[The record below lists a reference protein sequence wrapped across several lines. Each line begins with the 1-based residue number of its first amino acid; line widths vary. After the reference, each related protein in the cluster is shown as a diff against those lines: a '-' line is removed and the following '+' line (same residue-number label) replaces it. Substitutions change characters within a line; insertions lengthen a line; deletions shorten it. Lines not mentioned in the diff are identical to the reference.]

1 MFQSVFNRKKQSK
14 MEVKQETLSPPD
26 PFVFT
31 ENAANKV
38 KDVLKSYDE
47 EEQKQFM
54 LRVFVQG
61 GGCSGFQYGFT
72 IEEKPEED
80 DTVYTKHGVKVVIDS
95 MSYSYLIGSEIDY
108 KDDLN
113 GSSFVIRNPQAT
125 STCGCGSSFA
135 AG

>member
-1 MFQSVFNRKKQSK
+1 MIPYILN
-14 MEVKQETLSPPD
+14 T
-26 PFVFT
+26 
-31 ENAANKV
+31 
-38 KDVLKSYDE
+38 
-47 EEQKQFM
+47 
-54 LRVFVQG
+54 
-61 GGCSGFQYGFT
+61 
-72 IEEKPEED
+72 
-80 DTVYTKHGVKVVIDS
+80 VKVVVDS